1 MLGFG
6 RIKCFRLSKSE
17 DEFVEAE
24 DLEAL
29 QALFTKYCD
38 KEGLMTKEKVTK
50 IPPID
55 EFLVS
60 VHKRKNWCFRLC
72 SRIAPWHYFTLQTFK
87 AC

>member
-6 RIKCFRLSKSE
+6 RIKCFHLATPG

-50 IPPID
+50 IPPIG
-55 EFLVS
+55 ELLVS
-60 VHKRKNWCFRLC
+60 VCV
-72 SRIAPWHYFTLQTFK
+72 
-87 AC
+87 